1 MKEKNL
7 KRRFSDSYITEYRQL
22 RTEVA
27 HLNLSI
33 ARQQQEIIE
42 LKKKFNYLAAEY
54 KKRFNIF

>member
-33 ARQQQEIIE
+33 ARQQDEIIE
-42 LKKKFNYLAAEY
+42 LKKKFNYLAMEY
-54 KKRFNIF
+54 KRRFNIF